1 MSYIDSKAMIQK
13 FYELQLV
20 GASELILTQVGLP
33 SAISRKVATTMSVEE
48 MQEFLDNHAIFLAE
62 SRLAW

>member
-1 MSYIDSKAMIQK
+1 MSYKDSKAMIKK

-33 SAISRKVATTMSVEE
+33 RAISKKVATSMSIEE
-48 MQEFLDNHAIFLAE
+48 MQEFLDNHAVFLAE

>member
-1 MSYIDSKAMIQK
+1 MSYKDSKAMIKK

-33 SAISRKVATTMSVEE
+33 RTISKKVATSMSIEE
-48 MQEFLDNHAIFLAE
+48 MQEFLDNHAVFLAE